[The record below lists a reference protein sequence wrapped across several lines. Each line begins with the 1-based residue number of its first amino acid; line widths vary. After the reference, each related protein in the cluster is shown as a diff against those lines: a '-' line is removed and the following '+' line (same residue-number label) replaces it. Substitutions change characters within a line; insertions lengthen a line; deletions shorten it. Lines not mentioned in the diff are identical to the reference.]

1 MREFGSD
8 YHGAS
13 GAPTAGSVAN
23 DGDGILVPC
32 EHDDLRPP
40 SPAYPVRFER
50 CVSVI
55 AGSSPDPPSTDRL
68 LPRRPGWSLSIVLD
82 GLLAAVANL
91 AAYWL
96 RFQSDR
102 LVAFFPGVWSTTP
115 FLIAGQVAGLVL
127 AGAYDRRP
135 RLDWLFRVIGG
146 IVAGTTAALGAVG
159 LTLGFEGVSRSAFVA
174 DAIFMTIAAIGWRGV
189 WVLRL
194 RAQLRLALRSS
205 DGELIDHATDLT
217 TLRGMGRSLY
227 RYRELLRNLVIK
239 DLKLK
244 YRGSVF
250 GFLWSLANPLL
261 MVVVYTVA
269 FTFILQVR
277 SAGFVFYLL
286 LGMLSWTFF
295 SNSATMSTGAVID
308 NAGLLKSVRFP
319 RAILPIA
326 TVLFNLA
333 QYLLTVSVFL
343 PAMMLWY
350 SVPLAAPMLLFPVF
364 LALQVL
370 FTIGVALLLA
380 TGTTFFRD
388 IRHLL
393 EVGLSVMFWLTPI
406 VYELRNVPE
415 RMQLFILL
423 SPVSPFVVAYHQLFV
438 YREWPSGDVWLA
450 ATSYALGAF
459 VVGAIVFL
467 GFEDQLMEQL

>member
-1 MREFGSD
+1 
-8 YHGAS
+8 
-13 GAPTAGSVAN
+13 
-23 DGDGILVPC
+23 
-32 EHDDLRPP
+32 
-40 SPAYPVRFER
+40 
-50 CVSVI
+50 
-55 AGSSPDPPSTDRL
+55 
-68 LPRRPGWSLSIVLD
+68 
-82 GLLAAVANL
+82 
-91 AAYWL
+91 
-96 RFQSDR
+96 
-102 LVAFFPGVWSTTP
+102 
-115 FLIAGQVAGLVL
+115 
-127 AGAYDRRP
+127 
-135 RLDWLFRVIGG
+135 
-146 IVAGTTAALGAVG
+146 
-159 LTLGFEGVSRSAFVA
+159 
-174 DAIFMTIAAIGWRGV
+174 
-189 WVLRL
+189 
-194 RAQLRLALRSS
+194 LALRSS

>member
-1 MREFGSD
+1 
-8 YHGAS
+8 
-13 GAPTAGSVAN
+13 
-23 DGDGILVPC
+23 
-32 EHDDLRPP
+32 
-40 SPAYPVRFER
+40 
-50 CVSVI
+50 
-55 AGSSPDPPSTDRL
+55 
-68 LPRRPGWSLSIVLD
+68 
-82 GLLAAVANL
+82 
-91 AAYWL
+91 
-96 RFQSDR
+96 
-102 LVAFFPGVWSTTP
+102 
-115 FLIAGQVAGLVL
+115 
-127 AGAYDRRP
+127 
-135 RLDWLFRVIGG
+135 RVIGG

-227 RYRELLRNLVIK
+227 RYRELLRNLVVK

-350 SVPLAAPMLLFPVF
+350 RVTPAAPMALFPVF

-370 FTIGVALLLA
+370 FTVGIALLLA
-380 TGTTFFRD
+380 TATAFFRD
-388 IRHLL
+388 
-393 EVGLSVMFWLTPI
+393 
-406 VYELRNVPE
+406 
-415 RMQLFILL
+415 
-423 SPVSPFVVAYHQLFV
+423 
-438 YREWPSGDVWLA
+438 
-450 ATSYALGAF
+450 
-459 VVGAIVFL
+459 
-467 GFEDQLMEQL
+467 